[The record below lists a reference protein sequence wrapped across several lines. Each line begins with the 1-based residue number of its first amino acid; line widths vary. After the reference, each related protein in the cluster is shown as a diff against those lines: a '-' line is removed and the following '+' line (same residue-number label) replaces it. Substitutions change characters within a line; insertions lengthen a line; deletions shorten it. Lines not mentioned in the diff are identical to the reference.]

1 MPHPL
6 ICGLRVAPLII
17 LALCAPAFG
26 ASAASATRVAPVPP
40 VLAQFRGFRGRID
53 YAGHR
58 SDVSGAPEVQG
69 SAQIGAD
76 GFSVDEHSPRYSVHA
91 DRDGVEIHTGS
102 LQARASD
109 PLAADVLV
117 NPWLVAL
124 AQVSTGDLRERTALS
139 WEVPRDVVV
148 YVDRVGG
155 SITGITSA
163 RDARLSYVFG
173 GWSEVS
179 GLPLPTRIVRLRSGV
194 QDATFQ
200 IDRIDVALD
209 AAPPGAGSAVAES
222 VRPVTSVSAADA
234 SVRAPDTAAPPFPWT
249 RMLGAFGLMALA
261 VAIVAWLRRDAFSM
275 RLCDQAARDP
285 RGWKTLACAAY
296 VGSDGVLT
304 LEGNRYRVGAEF
316 YSRAVEVQHSAL
328 FVRVSAPGVS
338 KAVVLP
344 RRLPRVAVR
353 PERTRRATAGLSL
366 IETLVSMAFFTTVI
380 VAAVYPALTAVA
392 RADYVAAHKRA
403 ALLAVANALT
413 DEEMACTYGTVL
425 PTGTTS
431 NANGDLTVTVVVKA
445 STLPDARDI
454 AVSASDSSGRVLAS
468 LATTVGPPVPVPG
481 SSSAPP
487 PAGPGPPAPPAPPLP
502 PGGSGPATPAPTPT
516 PAWSS
521 DSGGR

>member
-6 ICGLRVAPLII
+6 KCGLRVAPLII

-26 ASAASATRVAPVPP
+26 ASADSAALPAAVPP
-40 VLAQFRGFRGRID
+40 VLAQLRGFHGRIQ

-58 SDVSGAPEVQG
+58 SDVANAPEVQG
-69 SAQIGAD
+69 SAQIGVD
-76 GFSVDEHSPRYSVHA
+76 GFSIDERSPRYSVHA
-91 DRDGVEIHTGS
+91 DRDGIEIRTGS
-102 LQARASD
+102 VQARTSD

-124 AQVSTGDLRERTALS
+124 AQLSTGDLHERTTLS
-139 WEVPRDVVV
+139 WEVPRDLVV
-148 YVDRVGG
+148 YVDRAGG
-155 SITGITSA
+155 SITGIASA
-163 RDARLSYVFG
+163 RDQRVSYIFA

-179 GLPLPTRIVRLRSGV
+179 GLPLPTRIVRLRSGI

-209 AAPPGAGSAVAES
+209 GASPVRDSAAAISARSAANASAPAGSE
-222 VRPVTSVSAADA
+222 RTPDAAA
-234 SVRAPDTAAPPFPWT
+234 IAFPWG
-249 RMLGAFGLMALA
+249 RLFGAFGLMALA

-275 RLCDQAARDP
+275 RLCDRAAQDP

-296 VGSDGVLT
+296 VGADGVLT

-338 KAVVLP
+338 RAVVMP

-353 PERTRRATAGLSL
+353 PERSRRTAAGLSL
-366 IETLVSMAFFTTVI
+366 IETLVAMAFFTTVI

-403 ALLAVANALT
+403 ALIAAANALT
-413 DEEMACTYGTVL
+413 DEEMACAYGTAL

-431 NANGDLTVTVVVKA
+431 NTIGDLTITVAVSA
-445 STLPDARDI
+445 SALPDARNVT
-454 AVSASDSSGRVLAS
+454 VSASDTSGRVLAS

-481 SSSAPP
+481 SSAAPP
-487 PAGPGPPAPPAPPLP
+487 PVGPGPPAPPPPP
-502 PGGSGPATPAPTPT
+502 SGSVPATPAPTPT

-521 DSGGR
+521 DFGGR